1 MMCWHGKST
10 VRPKRIEELDR
21 EYTLGT
27 WTRQRDF
34 DPTEIVDTEGP
45 RIVTAN
51 GDSILDFSS
60 QYVCTSL
67 GYDAD
72 RVVDAIT
79 EQARTVPYVNPGW
92 STKPRARL
100 SKKLAEITPGSLK
113 RPSTLPVAPR
123 PMKRR
128 SKSRALTL
136 ASTRFFHDTAHTTG
150 DRRFAVRL
158 RRSSTSG
165 ARTRDPAGGSRYGE
179 GTRPVRVRVESR
191 PTPSRQSLEYIDE
204 MLELEGDTVA
214 AVLVEPLVGSNGV
227 LTPPDDYLP
236 RLQEIAHDP
245 ARC

>member
-1 MMCWHGKST
+1 MASQQSD
-10 VRPKRIEELDR
+10 RNEIEELDR
-21 EYTLGT
+21 EYTLGDVDAAARLRPDRDRRHRGT
-27 WTRQRDF
+27 PYRDCQR
-34 DPTEIVDTEGP
+34 GL
-45 RIVTAN
+45 N
-51 GDSILDFSS
+51 SDFSS

-150 DRRFAVRL
+150 RPPLSLSASGDPRRVAQGPEIQPEVPGMVKGPDPYAYG
-158 RRSSTSG
+158 SSL
-165 ARTRDPAGGSRYGE
+165 DPE
-179 GTRPVRVRVESR
+179 
-191 PTPSRQSLEYIDE
+191 QSLEYIDE

-227 LTPPDDYLP
+227 LTLRMITSLAFRKSPTTT
-236 RLQEIAHDP
+236 